1 MKVTRFTLFRI
12 IVLLAC
18 LASVATISAHQR
30 DATRSWEKSI
40 EVSIFPINADGTQA
54 TQRYIDQLDDKDFG
68 IINRWGAREA
78 KRYSMP
84 LEQPFNVTV
93 GDTIDSLPP
102 QFPGNANSLS
112 VLFWGL
118 KLRYWAWRH
127 TPDDGGG
134 LTRVR
139 MFVLY
144 HEGNDSDALEH
155 SVGLQKGLIGLVH
168 AFSDK
173 DQTQQ
178 NNIVIAH
185 ELLHTVGAVDKYDLN
200 GNPVQPV
207 GLAHPNRRPMYPQR
221 AAEIM
226 SGRIPRTALRST
238 MAESLKH
245 VVINPYTAT
254 EINWIK

>member
-12 IVLLAC
+12 IVLLGC

-30 DATRSWEKSI
+30 EVTRSWEKSI
-40 EVSIFPINADGTQA
+40 EVTVFPINADGSQA
-54 TQRYIDQLDDKDFG
+54 TQRYIDQLDDEDFS
-68 IINRWGAREA
+68 IINRWGTREA
-78 KRYSMP
+78 KRYAMP
-84 LEQPFNVTV
+84 LEQPFSVTK
-93 GDTIDSLPP
+93 GHTIHSLPP
-102 QFPGNANSLS
+102 PLPQSTNSLRI
-112 VLFWGL
+112 LLWGL
-118 KLRYWAWRH
+118 QLRYWAWRH

-144 HEGNDSDALEH
+144 QEGNDNEALEH

-173 DQTQQ
+173 EQTQQ

-200 GNPVQPV
+200 GNPVQPM

-226 SGRIPRTALRST
+226 SGRIPHSALRST
-238 MAESLKH
+238 MAETLKD
-245 VVINPYTAT
+245 VVINPFTAT